1 MSVKIEECD
10 QKSLEEIPFWAVTE
24 EDPEETFLSA
34 TSIDEAIEEWKENVE
49 DDPEAVFDS
58 VEQWEKHK
66 SDPEARITVT
76 AFRKIE
82 HPVMKAADILD
93 DIITNM
99 EENDRCF
106 QDNTYRSNKTLLEA
120 AQKFKEAVEKEVD
133 PYYYGAF
140 DVLCWLNKP
149 NKGI

>member
-10 QKSLEEIPFWAVTE
+10 QKSLEEIPLWAVTE

-66 SDPEARITVT
+66 ADPEARITVT
-76 AFRKIE
+76 AFKKIE
-82 HPVMKAADILD
+82 HPVMKAEDILD

-120 AQKFKEAVEKEVD
+120 AQKFKETVEKEVD
-133 PYYYGAF
+133 PYYYGTF

>member
-1 MSVKIEECD
+1 MSLKIEECN
-10 QKSLEEIPFWAVTE
+10 QKLLEEIPFWAVTE

-58 VEQWEKHK
+58 VEQWEKYK
-66 SDPEARITVT
+66 ADPEARITVT
-76 AFRKIE
+76 AFKKIE
-82 HPVMKAADILD
+82 HPVMKAEDILD

-120 AQKFKEAVEKEVD
+120 AQKFKEAIEKEVD